1 MKNLPLLVIL
11 LLLLFLIMS
20 HRVEGYAAE
29 LSDMSTDTEAVS
41 TYGLWYAEFMQ
52 ISNITRAQFYDI
64 PLSDELQQYTW
75 NVCTYYELQDYYT
88 MFLAMMW
95 QESDYRPGLVS
106 KTNDYGIMQI
116 NKSNHKRLKKQL
128 GITDFL
134 DAPQCITAGITMM
147 KEIIID
153 EEVTDIHT
161 ALMCYNMGSTKALRK
176 VKNGTTSTKYSRGV
190 VDKQEQIEA
199 LVREEISP
207 TI

>member
-1 MKNLPLLVIL
+1 MKNLPLLVIVL
-11 LLLLFLIMS
+11 LLMFLVMS
-20 HRVEGYAAE
+20 HRVSAAE
-29 LSDMSTDTEAVS
+29 ISDMSTDTEAVS

-52 ISNITRAQFYDI
+52 IPNITRAQFYDI

-75 NVCTYYELQDYYT
+75 NVCTYYMLEDYYT
-88 MFLAMMW
+88 LFLAMMW

-116 NKSNHKRLKKQL
+116 NKCNHKRLKKQL

-153 EEVTDIHT
+153 QEVTDVHT
-161 ALMCYNMGSTKALRK
+161 ALMCYNMGSTRALKR

-190 VDKQEQIEA
+190 VDKQGQVEA
-199 LVREEISP
+199 LIRQEILPS
-207 TI
+207 I